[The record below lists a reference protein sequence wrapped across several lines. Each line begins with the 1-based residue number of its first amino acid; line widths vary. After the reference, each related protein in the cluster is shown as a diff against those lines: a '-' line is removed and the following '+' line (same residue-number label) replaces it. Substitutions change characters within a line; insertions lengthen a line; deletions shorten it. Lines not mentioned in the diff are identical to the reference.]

1 MRPSFLFPSAEH
13 NHRSFRILTVRSQM
27 ITNGLFC
34 AILKFE
40 VIMMKQVKIAKYTKE
55 KNKAA
60 WDKYNAESAARKY
73 GLWENLRYIFSEA
86 WSVDKITVLMIFSG
100 FLFDKG
106 WELAAMF
113 TDKYVVELVL
123 GEGNRYTLAAIVIGL
138 LAGERILAGLSDISS
153 LYNEWVGSFRFRRH
167 MQNILVKKNVY
178 TDYENNE
185 KTSVNDALNKA
196 HFASENVAYDTLYN
210 IRKLLGNIL
219 AFTAL
224 GGILSILSPLMILI
238 VAVPSIIS
246 YKINRRK
253 MMWIWNMADNWQNY
267 DRQLEYIN
275 SAASDITYAKDM
287 RIFNLP
293 IFLRQAFA
301 RSFAGRLDWYEQ
313 QDEWSFRH
321 DVIEQIVLWT
331 GYLCS
336 YGYIVYKVFM
346 GNIGA
351 GDFVLYFNAISLLSN
366 TVYNLADS
374 YSGFKWSSDNI
385 SYAREYHDLPDK
397 TNRGK
402 GEPLPRDDYEIEF
415 RNVSYTYYGADQ
427 PTIKNLSF
435 TLHNGERL
443 ALVGLNGA
451 GKTTLIKLMCGL
463 YDPTE
468 GEILLNKKPVNSY
481 NRDEYFTLFSTVFQD
496 INELPVSIAENIS
509 GESYERTDKEKLVL
523 CMKQSGL
530 YDKVMSL
537 PEKEKTHLVRSLYD
551 DAIELSGGQK
561 QKMALAKALY
571 KNAPILLLDEP
582 TAALDPIAEQE
593 MYLNYANF
601 SKGKASVFISHRL
614 ASTRFCDRIILLE
627 NGKIAE
633 TGTHSRLMESGGK
646 YAELFH
652 LQSSYYNDK
661 AVSDHA

>member
-1 MRPSFLFPSAEH
+1 MVKR
-13 NHRSFRILTVRSQM
+13 
-27 ITNGLFC
+27 
-34 AILKFE
+34 
-40 VIMMKQVKIAKYTKE
+40 VKIAKYTKE

-60 WDKYNAESAARKY
+60 WAKYNAERAARKY
-73 GLWENLRYIFSEA
+73 GLWESLQYVFSQA
-86 WSVDKITVLMIFSG
+86 WTVDKFMVLMVFTG

-106 WELAAMF
+106 WEIAAMF

-123 GEGNRYTLAAIVIGL
+123 GERNRYTLTAIVIGL
-138 LAGERILAGLSDISS
+138 LIGERILTELSNIAYT
-153 LYNEWVGSFRFRRH
+153 YNWWVGSFRFRRH
-167 MQNILVKKNVY
+167 MQSVLVKKNIY

-185 KTSVNDALNKA
+185 KTSVNDALSKA
-196 HFASENVAYDTLYN
+196 HYASENVAYDTLYN
-210 IRKLLGNIL
+210 VKALLGNIF
-219 AFTAL
+219 AFVAL
-224 GGILSILSPLMILI
+224 GSILSFLSPVMILL
-238 VAVPSIIS
+238 VGVPSFIS
-246 YKINRRK
+246 YKLNRRK

-267 DRQLEYIN
+267 DRQLEYIH
-275 SAASDITYAKDM
+275 SASSNISYAKDM

-293 IFLRQAFA
+293 RFFKQLLN
-301 RSFAGRLDWYEQ
+301 RSFANRHSWYEQ

-321 DVIEQIVLWT
+321 DVAEQVVLWT

-336 YGYIVYKVFM
+336 YGYVVYKVFT

-351 GDFVLYFNAISLLSN
+351 GDCVLYFNAISLLSN
-366 TVYNLADS
+366 TVYSLVGS
-374 YSGFKWSSDNI
+374 YSGFQWSSDNI
-385 SYAREYHDLPDK
+385 SYAREYCDLPDK

-402 GEPLPRDDYEIEF
+402 GEPLPKNDYEIEF
-415 RNVSYTYYGADQ
+415 RNVSYTYYKADE

-435 TLHNGERL
+435 TLHKGERL

-468 GEILLNKKPVNSY
+468 GEILLNDKPVNAY
-481 NRDEYFTLFSTVFQD
+481 NRDEYFTLFSAVFQD

-509 GESYERTDKEKLVL
+509 GESYESTDKEKLIR
-523 CMKQSGL
+523 CMKQAGL
-530 YDKVMSL
+530 YEKVMSL

-571 KNAPILLLDEP
+571 KDAPILLLDEP
-582 TAALDPIAEQE
+582 TAALDPMAEQE

-614 ASTRFCDRIILLE
+614 ASTRFCDRIIMLE
-627 NGKIAE
+627 NGGIAE
-633 TGTHSRLMESGGK
+633 TGTHDQLMKAGGK
-646 YAELFH
+646 YSELYE

-661 AVSDHA
+661 AVNENE

>member
-1 MRPSFLFPSAEH
+1 MVKH
-13 NHRSFRILTVRSQM
+13 
-27 ITNGLFC
+27 
-34 AILKFE
+34 
-40 VIMMKQVKIAKYTKE
+40 VKIAKYTKE

-60 WDKYNAESAARKY
+60 WAKYNAERAARKY
-73 GLWENLRYIFSEA
+73 GLWENLRYVFSQA
-86 WSVDKITVLMIFSG
+86 WTADKITVLMIFTG

-106 WELAAMF
+106 WEITAMF

-123 GEGNRYTLAAIVIGL
+123 GERSRYTLTVIVIGL
-138 LAGERILAGLSDISS
+138 LIGGRILAGLSSITST
-153 LYNEWVGSFRFRRH
+153 YNWWVGSFRFRRH
-167 MQNILVKKNVY
+167 MQGILVKKNVY

-185 KTSVNDALNKA
+185 KTSVNDALSKA
-196 HFASENVAYDTLYN
+196 HYASENVAYDTLYN
-210 IRKLLGNIL
+210 VRKLLGNIF
-219 AFTAL
+219 AFVAL
-224 GGILSILSPLMILI
+224 GGILSFLSPVMVLL
-238 VAVPSIIS
+238 VAVPSFIS
-246 YKINRRK
+246 YKLNRRK

-267 DRQLEYIN
+267 DRQLEYIH
-275 SAASDITYAKDM
+275 SAASNISYAKDM
-287 RIFNLP
+287 WIFNLP
-293 IFLRQAFA
+293 RFFKQVLD
-301 RSFAGRLDWYEQ
+301 RSFASRLNWYEQ

-321 DVIEQIVLWT
+321 DVAEQIVLWT

-336 YGYIVYKVFM
+336 YGYVVYKVFT
-346 GNIGA
+346 GNISA
-351 GDFVLYFNAISLLSN
+351 GNCVLYFNAISLLSN
-366 TVYNLADS
+366 TVYDLVGS
-374 YSGFKWSSDNI
+374 YGGFQWSSDNI
-385 SYAREYHDLPDK
+385 SYAREYCDLPDK

-402 GEPLPRDDYEIEF
+402 GETLPQIDYEIEF
-415 RNVSYTYYGADQ
+415 RDVSYTYYKADE

-435 TLHNGERL
+435 TLHKGERL

-468 GEILLNKKPVNSY
+468 GEILLNGKPVNAY
-481 NRDEYFTLFSTVFQD
+481 NRDEYLALFSAVFQD

-509 GESYERTDKEKLVL
+509 GESYEHTDKEKLTR
-523 CMKQSGL
+523 CMKQAGL
-530 YDKVMSL
+530 YEKVMSL

-571 KNAPILLLDEP
+571 KDAPILLLDEP

-614 ASTRFCDRIILLE
+614 ASTRFCDRIIMLE
-627 NGKIAE
+627 NGRIAE
-633 TGTHSRLMESGGK
+633 TGTHSQLMKAGGK
-646 YAELFH
+646 YAELFE

-661 AVSDHA
+661 AVNENE

>member
-1 MRPSFLFPSAEH
+1 
-13 NHRSFRILTVRSQM
+13 
-27 ITNGLFC
+27 
-34 AILKFE
+34 
-40 VIMMKQVKIAKYTKE
+40 MKRVKIAKYTKE

-60 WDKYNAESAARKY
+60 WAKFNAERAERKF
-73 GLWENLRYIFSEA
+73 GLWENLRYVFSQA
-86 WSVDKITVLMIFSG
+86 WSVDKKMVLIIFMG

-106 WELAAMF
+106 WEIAAMF

-123 GEGNRYTLAAIVIGL
+123 GEQSRFMLTAVVVCLLIG
-138 LAGERILAGLSDISS
+138 GRILAGLSSVAYT
-153 LYNEWVGSFRFRRH
+153 YNWWVGSFSFRRH
-167 MQNILVKKNVY
+167 MKGILVKKNVY

-185 KTSVNDALNKA
+185 KTSVNDALSKA
-196 HFASENVAYDTLYN
+196 HYASENVAYDTLYN
-210 IRKLLGNIL
+210 VKALLGNIF
-219 AFTAL
+219 AFVAL
-224 GGILSILSPLMILI
+224 GGILSFLSPVMILL
-238 VAVPSIIS
+238 VAVPSFIS

-267 DRQLEYIN
+267 DRQLEYIH
-275 SAASDITYAKDM
+275 SAASDISSAKDM

-293 IFLRQAFA
+293 RFFKQALD
-301 RSFAGRLDWYEQ
+301 RSFAARLDWYEQ

-321 DVIEQIVLWT
+321 DVAEQIVLWT

-336 YGYIVYKVFM
+336 YGYVVYKVFT

-351 GDFVLYFNAISLLSN
+351 GDCVLYFNAISLLST
-366 TVYNLADS
+366 TVYNLVGS
-374 YSGFKWSSDNI
+374 YSGFQWSSDNI
-385 SYAREYHDLPDK
+385 SYAREYCDLPDK

-402 GEPLPRDDYEIEF
+402 GEPLPKNDYEIEF
-415 RNVSYTYYGADQ
+415 RNVSYTYYKADS

-435 TLHNGERL
+435 TLHKGERL

-468 GEILLNKKPVNSY
+468 GEILLNGKPVNAY
-481 NRDEYFTLFSTVFQD
+481 NRDEYFTLFSAVFQD

-509 GESYERTDKEKLVL
+509 GESYERTDKEKLEK

-530 YDKVMSL
+530 YEKVMSL

-571 KNAPILLLDEP
+571 KDAPILLLDEP
-582 TAALDPIAEQE
+582 TAALDPMAEQE
-593 MYLNYANF
+593 MYQSYAGF

-614 ASTRFCDRIILLE
+614 ASTRFCDRIIMLE

-633 TGTHSRLMESGGK
+633 TGTHGELMKAGGK
-646 YAELFH
+646 YAELYE

-661 AVSDHA
+661 AVNEDE

>member
-1 MRPSFLFPSAEH
+1 
-13 NHRSFRILTVRSQM
+13 
-27 ITNGLFC
+27 
-34 AILKFE
+34 
-40 VIMMKQVKIAKYTKE
+40 MKRVKIAKYTKE
-55 KNKAA
+55 KDKAA
-60 WDKYNAESAARKY
+60 WDKFNAERAARKY
-73 GLWENLRYIFSEA
+73 GLWENIRYIFSEA
-86 WSVDKITVLMIFSG
+86 WSVDKVTVLMIFTG

-106 WELAAMF
+106 WQIAAMF

-123 GEGNRYTLAAIVIGL
+123 GEQSRRRLMLIVIGL
-138 LAGERILAGLSDISS
+138 LVAERILEELSDISS
-153 LYNEWVGSFRFRRH
+153 TYNQWVGSYRFRRH

-185 KTSVNDALNKA
+185 KTSVNDALSKA
-196 HFASENVAYDTLYN
+196 HYATENVAYDTLYN
-210 IRKLLGNIL
+210 VRKLLGNIL
-219 AFTAL
+219 AFTAMS
-224 GGILSILSPLMILI
+224 GILSYLSPVMVLI
-238 VAVPSIIS
+238 VAVPSFIS
-246 YKINRRK
+246 YKLNRRK

-275 SAASDITYAKDM
+275 SAASDISYAKDM

-293 IFLRQAFA
+293 RFFKQTLE
-301 RSFAGRLDWYEQ
+301 RSVSKRLDWYEQ

-321 DVIEQIVLWT
+321 DVVEQIVLWT

-336 YGYIVYKVFM
+336 YGYVVYKVFT

-351 GDFVLYFNAISLLSN
+351 GDFVLYFNAISMLSN
-366 TVYNLADS
+366 TVYNFVDS
-374 YSGFKWSSDNI
+374 YSGFQWQSDNI
-385 SYAREYHDLPDK
+385 SYAREYCDLPDN
-397 TNRGK
+397 TNRGE
-402 GEPLPRDDYEIEF
+402 GEPLPTKDYEIEF
-415 RNVSYTYYGADQ
+415 RNVSYTYYKADE

-435 TLHNGERL
+435 TLHKGERL

-468 GEILLNKKPVNSY
+468 GEILLNGKPVNDY
-481 NRDEYFTLFSTVFQD
+481 NRDEYFTLFSAVFQD

-509 GESYERTDKEKLVL
+509 GKSYEDTDREKLVR
-523 CMKQSGL
+523 CMKQAGL
-530 YDKVMSL
+530 YEKVMSL
-537 PEKEKTHLVRSLYD
+537 PDGDKTHLVRSLYD

-571 KNAPILLLDEP
+571 KDAPILLLDEP

-593 MYLNYANF
+593 MYMNYANF

-627 NGKIAE
+627 NGETAE
-633 TGTHSRLMESGGK
+633 IGTHSQLMEQGGK
-646 YAELFH
+646 YADLFE

-661 AVSDHA
+661 AVGEYE

>member
-1 MRPSFLFPSAEH
+1 
-13 NHRSFRILTVRSQM
+13 
-27 ITNGLFC
+27 
-34 AILKFE
+34 
-40 VIMMKQVKIAKYTKE
+40 MKRVKIAKYTKE

-60 WDKYNAESAARKY
+60 WAKYNAERAARKY
-73 GLWENLRYIFSEA
+73 GLWENMRYVFSQA
-86 WSVDKITVLMIFSG
+86 WSVDKTTVLMVFTG
-100 FLFDKG
+100 FIFDKG
-106 WELAAMF
+106 WEIAAMF

-123 GEGNRYTLAAIVIGL
+123 GEQSRYTLAAIVIGL
-138 LAGERILAGLSDISS
+138 LIGERLLAELSDISS
-153 LYNEWVGSFRFRRH
+153 TYNSWVGGFRFRTH
-167 MQNILVKKNVY
+167 MQNILMKKNVY

-185 KTSVNDALNKA
+185 KTSVNDALSKA
-196 HFASENVAYDTLYN
+196 HYASENVAYDTLYN
-210 IRKLLGNIL
+210 VRKLLGNML

-224 GGILSILSPLMILI
+224 SGILSYLSPVMVFI
-238 VAVPSIIS
+238 VAVPSVIC

-267 DRQLEYIN
+267 DRQLQYIH
-275 SAASDITYAKDM
+275 SAASDISYAKDM

-293 IFLRQAFA
+293 VFFKQVLD
-301 RSFAGRLDWYEQ
+301 RSFSKRLGWYEQ

-321 DVIEQIVLWT
+321 DVADRIVQWA
-331 GYLCS
+331 GYLLA
-336 YGYIVYKVFM
+336 YGYVVYKGFT
-346 GNIGA
+346 GNISA
-351 GDFVLYFNAISLLSN
+351 GDFVLYFNAITLLTS
-366 TVYNLADS
+366 TVYNLVDS
-374 YSGFKWSSDNI
+374 YSGFQWQSDNI
-385 SYAREYHDLPDK
+385 SYAREYCDMPDK

-402 GEPLPRDDYEIEF
+402 GEPLPTDDFEIEF
-415 RNVSYTYYGADQ
+415 RNVSYTYYKADE

-435 TLHNGERL
+435 TLHTGERL

-468 GEILLNKKPVNSY
+468 GEILLNGKPVNAY
-481 NRDEYFTLFSTVFQD
+481 NRDEYFTLFSAVFQD

-509 GESYERTDKEKLVL
+509 GESYERTDKEKLTR
-523 CMKQSGL
+523 CMKQAGL
-530 YDKVMSL
+530 YEKVMSL

-571 KNAPILLLDEP
+571 KDAPILLLDEP

-601 SKGKASVFISHRL
+601 SQGKASVFISHRL

-627 NGKIAE
+627 NGEIAE
-633 TGTHSRLMESGGK
+633 MGTHGQLMELGGK
-646 YAELFH
+646 YAELFE

-661 AVSDHA
+661 AVSENE